1 MKTKWNKS
9 LIKEYNESYKKQIE
23 ILKKL
28 LSTKLNKIV
37 LVKNYDTLDVVMEG
51 RIVKITPF
59 YFRVAAKEHS
69 DITIDFYYSELPLHE
84 PIDLDDG
91 SIYVL

>member
-37 LVKNYDTLDVVMEG
+37 LVKNYDTLDIVMEG

-59 YFRVAAKEHS
+59 YFRVAAKDHS
-69 DITIDFYYSELPLHE
+69 DITIDFYYSELPIHE